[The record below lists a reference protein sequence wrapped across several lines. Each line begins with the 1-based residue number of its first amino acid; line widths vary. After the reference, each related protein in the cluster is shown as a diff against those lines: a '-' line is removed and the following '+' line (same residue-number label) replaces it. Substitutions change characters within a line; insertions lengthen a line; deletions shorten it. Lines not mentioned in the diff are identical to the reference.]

1 MGEIESWASA
11 IQNGDRA
18 ALARAITRVESRR
31 QEDIET
37 GQQLIEACMQVK
49 SKSYRIGVT
58 GVPGAG
64 KSTFIEQL
72 GMRFIAAG
80 HRVAVLAVDPSS
92 SISKGSIL
100 GDKTRMQELSRAE
113 AAFIR
118 PSPAGDSLGGVAR
131 KTRETITLCEAAGY
145 DIILVETVGVGQS
158 ETAVHGMVDFFLL
171 LKISGAGD
179 ELQGIKRGVVE
190 LADALV
196 INKADGDNMNAA
208 RTAQTTFKKALHL
221 YPPKPNGWNPE
232 VLLCSSL
239 EGTGFDEIRD
249 MLERYSKENRESGAW
264 EQKRT
269 EQNEQWMQRTLESEI
284 QRIFKEA
291 PSLKEAYNNLKEQVA
306 LGKLSPFRAA
316 EMLLKKITFE
326 AK

>member
-1 MGEIESWASA
+1 M
-11 IQNGDRA
+11 
-18 ALARAITRVESRR
+18 
-31 QEDIET
+31 
-37 GQQLIEACMQVK
+37 
-49 SKSYRIGVT
+49 
-58 GVPGAG
+58 
-64 KSTFIEQL
+64 
-72 GMRFIAAG
+72 
-80 HRVAVLAVDPSS
+80 
-92 SISKGSIL
+92 
-100 GDKTRMQELSRAE
+100 
-113 AAFIR
+113 
-118 PSPAGDSLGGVAR
+118 
-131 KTRETITLCEAAGY
+131 
-145 DIILVETVGVGQS
+145 ETVGVGQS

-196 INKADGDNMNAA
+196 INKADGENINAA

-239 EGTGFDEIRD
+239 EGTGFDEIRA
-249 MLERYSKENRESGAW
+249 MLERYSKENRGSGAW
-264 EQKRT
+264 DKKRT

-291 PSLKEAYNNLKEQVA
+291 PSLKEAYKDLKEQVA